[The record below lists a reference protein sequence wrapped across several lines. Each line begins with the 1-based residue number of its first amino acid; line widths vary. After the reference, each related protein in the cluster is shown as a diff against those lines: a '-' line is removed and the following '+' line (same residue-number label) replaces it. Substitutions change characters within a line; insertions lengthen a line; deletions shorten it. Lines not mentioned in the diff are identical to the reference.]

1 MYTCFVKRILDFMI
15 ALVALLLLSPLFIVI
30 FIYLCVNE
38 GKYGIFFCQNRPGK
52 HGTIFKVIKFKTMTD
67 KKDAT
72 GKLLPDRQRLTKFG
86 RFMRSTSIDELP
98 QLINILKGNMSFIGP
113 RPLLVDY
120 LSLYS
125 DEQKRRHDVRPGL
138 SGWAQVNGRNDIP
151 WRQKLEYDI
160 WYVDNISFILDVKIL
175 GMTIKKVLSK
185 EGVNTQ
191 GHSTSVRFT
200 GNN

>member
-185 EGVNTQ
+185 EGVNTP

>member
-1 MYTCFVKRILDFMI
+1 MYECFVKRFLDFI
-15 ALVALLLLSPLFIVI
+15 TALVALVLLSPLFIVI
-30 FIYLCVNE
+30 SICLCVKG
-38 GKYGIFFCQNRPGK
+38 GKSAIFFFQDRPGRARV
-52 HGTIFKVIKFKTMTD
+52 IFKVIKFKTMSD
-67 KKDAT
+67 KRDES
-72 GKLLPDRQRLTKFG
+72 GRLLSDRQRLTKLG

-125 DEQKRRHDVRPGL
+125 DEQNRRHNVRPGL
-138 SGWAQVNGRNDIP
+138 SGWAQVNGRNDIS

-160 WYVDNISFILDVKIL
+160 WYVDNISFMLDIKIMW
-175 GMTIKKVLSK
+175 MTVKKVLDR
-185 EGVNTQ
+185 EGVNAQ
-191 GHSTSVRFT
+191 GHSTTVRFT